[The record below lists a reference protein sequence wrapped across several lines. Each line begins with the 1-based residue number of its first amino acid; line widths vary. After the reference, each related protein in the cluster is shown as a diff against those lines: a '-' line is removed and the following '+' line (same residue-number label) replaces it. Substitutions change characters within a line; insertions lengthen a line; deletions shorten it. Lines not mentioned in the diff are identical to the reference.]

1 MLNHA
6 ATPTRKLP
14 QQLPQQLHG
23 ATGMHMTSSASSA
36 GAHVKLAGRLE
47 FTDHE
52 RLRDII
58 GLIGAEGAA
67 LFTLDLRGLEFI
79 DSAGLGMLLILHEE
93 AETRGVRM
101 KTLIG
106 PGAVRQTVTLARID
120 DVIDIEYDPA

>member
-6 ATPTRKLP
+6 ATPTLKHPLKR
-14 QQLPQQLHG
+14 HG
-23 ATGMHMTSSASSA
+23 ATGMQMTSSASPT
-36 GAHVKLAGRLE
+36 GAHVKLTGRLE

-52 RLRDII
+52 RLREII
-58 GLIGAEGAA
+58 SLIGAEGAA
-67 LFTLDLRGLEFI
+67 LFTLDLRKLEFI

-93 AETRGVRM
+93 AGARGVRM

-106 PGAVRQTVTLARID
+106 SGAVRQTVTLARID